1 MSAPPQSVNLD
12 NCDSEPIHVPGSIQ
26 PFGLLLVLD
35 EPALVVLQVS
45 ANSADFL
52 GEAPGAVLGRPVSE
66 LLDEAS
72 FLSFRACVRSLRGP
86 EVCPLHVATHGGEFD
101 GLLHRHQGVLLLELE
116 RIDPS
121 RSEPSLRHLLGSALA
136 RIQAARSLDVLV
148 DALTREVRRLTG
160 FDRVLVYRF
169 DEAGHGEVIA
179 ESRGEGVESYMGQ
192 RYPASDI
199 PRQARRLYTLNWLR
213 IVPDTHYRPV
223 PLVPPLRPDIGEPLD
238 LSFSVLRS
246 VSPIHVEYLHN
257 MGLGASMSVS
267 LVHRGELWGLLCAH
281 HHGPRP
287 LPYSLRAV
295 CEVLGRVASLQIV
308 AMVELAA
315 RCSREAR
322 QTILASLDEG
332 MRGAGDDVLVGL
344 AARESA
350 LLELVLAEGAAIWS
364 DGGRVAVGRAPP
376 LSAIEPLVA
385 WLAATSSAPIFATAS
400 LPRSY
405 PGGRGFTDIASGLL
419 AVRLPRPQP
428 NYVLWFRPERV
439 HTVHWGG
446 NPDKPVEPGPTE
458 RLHPRRSFAL
468 WQEIVRETAAPW
480 QADELEAAEDLR
492 RRALEIDLARQVE
505 LAQKA
510 VRLRDDLVAV
520 VSHDLR
526 NPLGV
531 IEMAGAV
538 ISRGLGRSGSGREAE
553 RMTTAIDRIQRSVA
567 RMSNLIDELLDVA
580 RIEAGRFELTVRVED
595 AKSFID
601 ESVGMLRP
609 LAEPKQIRISPVVAA
624 PGLQVRMD
632 RERIFQVVSNL
643 IGNAIKFTAEGG
655 TITIGAA
662 PHDEQVWFFVRDT
675 GPGIPEDQRAVIFE
689 RHWQADRAGVTGVGL
704 GLFVVRGIVEAHGG
718 RAWVDSEVGR
728 GSTFYFSL
736 PAA

>member
-1 MSAPPQSVNLD
+1 MPAPPQSVNLD
-12 NCDSEPIHVPGSIQ
+12 NCDREPIHVPGSIQ
-26 PFGLLLVLD
+26 PFGLLLVLC
-35 EPALVVLQVS
+35 EPELVVQQVS
-45 ANSADFL
+45 ANSAEFL
-52 GEAPGAVLGRPVSE
+52 GEAPEALLGRPVAE

-72 FLSFRACVRSLRGP
+72 FVGFRSCARSLRGG
-86 EVCPLHVATHGGEFD
+86 EVCPLRVATRAGEFD
-101 GLLHRHQGVLLLELE
+101 GLLHRHQGVLMLELE

-121 RSEPSLRHLLGSALA
+121 WPEPSPRHLLGSALA
-136 RIQAARSLDVLV
+136 RIQAARSLDALV

-179 ESRGEGVESYMGQ
+179 ESRSEGVESYMGQ

-246 VSPIHVEYLHN
+246 VSPIHVEYLQN

-267 LVHRGELWGLLCAH
+267 LVDRGELWGLLCAH
-281 HHGPRP
+281 HRGPRL
-287 LPYSLRAV
+287 LPYSLRAA

-308 AMVELAA
+308 AMVELEA
-315 RCSREAR
+315 RGAREAR

-332 MRGAGDDVLVGL
+332 MRDAGEDVLVGL

-364 DGGRVAVGRAPP
+364 DGGRIAVGRAPP
-376 LSAIEPLVA
+376 LTAIEPLVA

-400 LPRSY
+400 LPKSY
-405 PGGRGFTDIASGLL
+405 PDGREFTDIASGLL

-446 NPDKPVEPGPTE
+446 NPNMPVEPGPGE
-458 RLHPRRSFAL
+458 RLHPRRSFVL
-468 WQEIVRETAAPW
+468 WKEIVRETSSPW

-492 RRALEIDLARQVE
+492 RRALEIDLERQVE

-538 ISRGLGRSGSGREAE
+538 IRRGLGRSEPGH
-553 RMTTAIDRIQRSVA
+553 MTTAIDRIQRSVA

-580 RIEAGRFELTVRVED
+580 RIEAGCFELTVRVED

-609 LAEPKQIRISPVVAA
+609 LAEQKKIRIMPVVAV

-643 IGNAIKFTAEGG
+643 IGNAIKFMAEGG
-655 TITIGAA
+655 TITIGAES
-662 PHDEQVWFFVRDT
+662 HDEQVWFFVRDT
-675 GPGIPEDQRAVIFE
+675 GPGIPEDQRAAIFE
-689 RHWQADRAGVTGVGL
+689 RYWQADRAGVTGVGL